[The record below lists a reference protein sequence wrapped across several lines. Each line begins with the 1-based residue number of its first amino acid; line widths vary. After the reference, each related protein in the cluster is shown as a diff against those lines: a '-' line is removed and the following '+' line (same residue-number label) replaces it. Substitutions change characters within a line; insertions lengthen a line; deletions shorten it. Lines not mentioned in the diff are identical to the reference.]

1 MLSSLRNPP
10 SRTSPRSSEITY
22 LEVSH
27 AGETYRITLKRIASA
42 RRFTLRVRT
51 ATRDVVLTMPPRSS
65 IAGARSFAEAHAA
78 WIGARLEHLPKPM
91 AFGAGEV
98 VPIRG
103 INHIIV
109 RKPHERGTA
118 WIEPGRKSVGASMLP
133 QLCVAGGPEHV
144 ARRVKDFLIR
154 EAKRDLETAV
164 MRYAAKIGVA
174 PRRITLRDTTSRWG
188 SCSSTG
194 SLNFSWRLVMAPSF
208 VLDYLA
214 AHEVAHLLYMN
225 HSPAFWKVVGKL
237 TKEVDR
243 GEAWLKANGAGLL
256 RFGPFK
262 T

>member
-1 MLSSLRNPP
+1 MLGP
-10 SRTSPRSSEITY
+10 SRRTAPRTSEITH
-22 LEVSH
+22 LEVKH
-27 AGETYRITLKRIASA
+27 CGETYRISLKRIATA
-42 RRFTLRVRT
+42 RRFTLRVRA

-65 IAGARSFAEAHAA
+65 LSTAKAFVEAHAA
-78 WIGARLEHLPKPM
+78 WIGVRLERLPKPM
-91 AFGAGEV
+91 PFGAGEV

-103 INHIIV
+103 VNHMIV
-109 RKPHERGTA
+109 HRLQQRGTA

-133 QLCVAGGPEHV
+133 QLCVAGEPEHV
-144 ARRVKDFLIR
+144 ARRVKDFLMR

-164 MRYAAKIGVA
+164 TRYAAKIGVA
-174 PRRITLRDTTSRWG
+174 PRRINLRDTTSRWG

-225 HSPAFWKVVGKL
+225 HSPAFWKVVGRM
-237 TKEVDR
+237 TSHVDR

-262 T
+262 S